1 MDRLDSGL
9 NPHSKQD
16 YHPAIKAAMRLA
28 RAKMNRY
35 YSITDGS
42 SAYRIAM
49 GMPHNYCQLK

>member
-1 MDRLDSGL
+1 MDKLNRGL
-9 NPHSKQD
+9 NPQSKEA

-35 YSITDGS
+35 YSITDSS

-49 GMPHNYCQLK
+49 GTPFQFLTS